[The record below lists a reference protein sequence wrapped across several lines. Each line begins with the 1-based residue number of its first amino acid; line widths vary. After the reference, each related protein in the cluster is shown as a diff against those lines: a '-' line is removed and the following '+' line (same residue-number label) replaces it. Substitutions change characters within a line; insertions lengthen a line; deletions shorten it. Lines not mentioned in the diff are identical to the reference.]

1 MAYIPSGNW
10 TLGARGALA
19 FNSRNKDNQI
29 KSGDYGALDLAV
41 AYRSPIGVFGPHIL
55 MVRQYADDNG
65 GALGAT
71 RLNSTGAGFFF
82 TTLIPQIEAA
92 VNLSYMT
99 TVSSRNSL
107 SGSFYQLRMSKAF

>member
-10 TLGARGALA
+10 TLGARGAQA

-55 MVRQYADDNG
+55 KVRQYADDRDAIDVWCRCVASQRG
-65 GALGAT
+65 RQARR
-71 RLNSTGAGFFF
+71 RLRESKG
-82 TTLIPQIEAA
+82 
-92 VNLSYMT
+92 
-99 TVSSRNSL
+99 SS
-107 SGSFYQLRMSKAF
+107 